1 MNSNILIVDD
11 NAAIREA
18 MHEFIELAGFSVFTA
33 SSGEEALE
41 LLKTNNI
48 SVVITDIVMPGM
60 DGLELTGLIK
70 KNYDI
75 DVIIMTG
82 YADKYSYEDAISKGA
97 SDIIFK
103 PLRLEELLLR
113 LKRLFKERHLRK
125 ERTTIL
131 KNLKELAITDELTQL
146 FNSRHFC
153 KQLDMEIYRSKR
165 YKHPLSLLFL
175 DVDHF
180 KKYNDAY
187 GHLQGDKV
195 LIRLGQIIK
204 SCLRTMDSAYR
215 YGGEEFTVILPETK
229 CEEALVVAARIK
241 NLMETEKFI
250 PVSGNIVKVTISI
263 GVTEYCPDER
273 VSSFVERADK
283 AMYIAKQEGRNQVAS
298 LNCEFRNLGI

>member
-1 MNSNILIVDD
+1 MHPNILIVDD
-11 NAAIREA
+11 DAAIREVI
-18 MHEFIELAGFSVFTA
+18 HDFIELSGFNVSTA
-33 SSGEEALE
+33 SSSKEALE

-48 SVVITDIVMPGM
+48 SVVITDIIMPGI
-60 DGLELTGLIK
+60 DGLEFTGLIK
-70 KNYDI
+70 KTYDT
-75 DVIIMTG
+75 DVIVMTG
-82 YADKYSYEDAISKGA
+82 YSDKYSYEEAISKGA

-113 LKRLFKERHLRK
+113 LKRVFKERQLRK
-125 ERTTIL
+125 ERTTMVKKL
-131 KNLKELAITDELTQL
+131 EDLAVTDELTQL
-146 FNSRHFC
+146 YNSRHFY
-153 KQLDMEIYRSKR
+153 KQLDAEVYRRKR

-195 LIRLGQIIK
+195 LVRLGRIIK

-229 CEEALVVAARIK
+229 CEEALVVATRIK

-263 GVTEYCPDER
+263 GITEYYPAER
-273 VSSFVERADK
+273 ISNFVQRADK
-283 AMYIAKQEGRNQVAS
+283 AMYIAKQKGRNKIAS
-298 LNCEFRNLGI
+298 LFS

>member
-1 MNSNILIVDD
+1 MNPNILIIDD
-11 NAAIREA
+11 DAATRKA
-18 MHEFIELAGFSVFTA
+18 MHEFTESSGFSVFTA

-215 YGGEEFTVILPETK
+215 YGGEEFTVILPETEGK
-229 CEEALVVAARIK
+229 EAVIVAQRIRA
-241 NLMETEKFI
+241 LIEAEKFT
-250 PVSGNIVKVTISI
+250 PGFGKIVNVTISI

>member
-1 MNSNILIVDD
+1 MNPNILIIDD
-11 NAAIREA
+11 DAATRKA
-18 MHEFIELAGFSVFTA
+18 MHEFTESSGFSVFTA

-215 YGGEEFTVILPETK
+215 YGGEEFTVILPETEGK
-229 CEEALVVAARIK
+229 EALIVAPRIRAS
-241 NLMETEKFI
+241 MEAEKFT
-250 PVSGNIVKVTISI
+250 PGSGKIVNVTISI

>member
-1 MNSNILIVDD
+1 MNFNILIIDD
-11 NAAIREA
+11 DATIRKT
-18 MHEFIELAGFSVFTA
+18 MHEFIKLAGFSVFTA
-33 SSGEEALE
+33 SGGEEALE

-48 SVVITDIVMPGM
+48 SVAITDIVMPGI

-70 KNYDI
+70 KNYDT

-82 YADKYSYEDAISKGA
+82 YSDKYSYKEAISKGA

-103 PLRLEELLLR
+103 PMHFEELLLR
-113 LKRLFKERHLRK
+113 LKRVFKERQLRK
-125 ERTTIL
+125 ERSTML
-131 KNLKELAITDELTQL
+131 KNLEELAITDELTQL
-146 FNSRHFC
+146 YNSRHFF
-153 KQLDMEIYRSKR
+153 KQLDLEIYRSKR
-165 YKHPLSLLFL
+165 YEHPLSLLFL
-175 DVDHF
+175 DIDHF

-215 YGGEEFTVILPETK
+215 YGGEEFTVILPETDGK
-229 CEEALVVAARIK
+229 EAVVVAPRIRA
-241 NLMETEKFI
+241 LMEAEKFM
-250 PVSGNIVKVTISI
+250 PETGKIVKITISI

-283 AMYIAKQEGRNQVAS
+283 AMYIAKQKGRNKVAS
-298 LNCEFRNLGI
+298 LFY

>member
-1 MNSNILIVDD
+1 MNQKILIVDD

-48 SVVITDIVMPGM
+48 SVVITDIMMPGM

-70 KNYDI
+70 KNYDT

-82 YADKYSYEDAISKGA
+82 YSDKYSYEQAISKGA

-103 PLRLEELLLR
+103 PMHFKELLLR
-113 LKRLFKERHLRK
+113 LKRVCKERQLRK
-125 ERTTIL
+125 ERSTIL
-131 KNLKELAITDELTQL
+131 KKLGELAITDELTQL
-146 FNSRHFC
+146 YNSRHFF
-153 KQLDMEIYRSKR
+153 KQLDLEIYRSKR
-165 YKHPLSLLFL
+165 YEHPLSLLFL

-187 GHLQGDKV
+187 GHVQGDKV
-195 LIRLGQIIK
+195 LIRLGRIIK

-215 YGGEEFTVILPETK
+215 YGGEEFTVILPETEGK
-229 CEEALVVAARIK
+229 EALIVAARIK
-241 NLMETEKFI
+241 ASMEAEKFT
-250 PVSGNIVKVTISI
+250 PGSGKIVNVTISI

-273 VSSFVERADK
+273 VSIFVQRADK
-283 AMYIAKQEGRNQVAS
+283 AMYIAKQEGRNKVAS
-298 LNCEFRNLGI
+298 LFS

>member
-1 MNSNILIVDD
+1 MNPSILIVDD

-33 SSGEEALE
+33 SSGKKALE

-48 SVVITDIVMPGM
+48 SVAITDIMMPGM

-70 KNYDI
+70 KNYDT
-75 DVIIMTG
+75 DVIIITG
-82 YADKYSYEDAISKGA
+82 YSDKYSYKEAITKGA

-103 PLRLEELLLR
+103 PMHFEELLLR
-113 LKRLFKERHLRK
+113 LKRVFKERQLRK
-125 ERTTIL
+125 ERSTML

-146 FNSRHFC
+146 YNSRHFF
-153 KQLDMEIYRSKR
+153 KQLDLEVYRSKR
-165 YKHPLSLLFL
+165 YEHPLSLLFL

-187 GHLQGDKV
+187 GHVEGDKV
-195 LIRLGQIIK
+195 LIRLGRIIK

-215 YGGEEFTVILPETK
+215 YGGEEFTVVLPETEGK
-229 CEEALVVAARIK
+229 EAVIVAARIK
-241 NLMETEKFI
+241 ALMEAEKFT
-250 PVSGNIVKVTISI
+250 PQSGKIVKVTISI

-273 VSSFVERADK
+273 VSNFVERADK
-283 AMYIAKQEGRNQVAS
+283 AMYIAKQQGRNKVAS
-298 LNCEFRNLGI
+298 LFS

>member
-1 MNSNILIVDD
+1 MNFNILIIDD
-11 NAAIREA
+11 DATIRKT
-18 MHEFIELAGFSVFTA
+18 MHEFIKLAGFSVFTA

-48 SVVITDIVMPGM
+48 SVAITDIVMPGI

-70 KNYDI
+70 KNYDT
-75 DVIIMTG
+75 DVIIITG
-82 YADKYSYEDAISKGA
+82 YSDKYSYKEAISKGA

-103 PLRLEELLLR
+103 PMHFEELLLR
-113 LKRLFKERHLRK
+113 LKRVFKERQLRK
-125 ERTTIL
+125 ERSTML
-131 KNLKELAITDELTQL
+131 KNLEELAITDELTQL
-146 FNSRHFC
+146 YNSRHFF
-153 KQLDMEIYRSKR
+153 KQLDLEIYRSKR
-165 YKHPLSLLFL
+165 YEHPLSLLFL
-175 DVDHF
+175 DIDHF

-215 YGGEEFTVILPETK
+215 YGGEEFTVVLPETDGK
-229 CEEALVVAARIK
+229 EAVVVAPRIRA
-241 NLMETEKFI
+241 LMEAEKFM
-250 PVSGNIVKVTISI
+250 PETGKIVKITVSI

-283 AMYIAKQEGRNQVAS
+283 AMYIAKQKGRNKVVS
-298 LNCEFRNLGI
+298 LFY

>member
-1 MNSNILIVDD
+1 MNPNILIIDD
-11 NAAIREA
+11 DANIRKT

-48 SVVITDIVMPGM
+48 SVAITDIVMPGI

-70 KNYDI
+70 KNYDT
-75 DVIIMTG
+75 DVIIITG
-82 YADKYSYEDAISKGA
+82 YSDKYSYKEAISKGA

-103 PLRLEELLLR
+103 PMHFEELLLR
-113 LKRLFKERHLRK
+113 LKRVLKEKQLRK
-125 ERTTIL
+125 DRTKML
-131 KNLKELAITDELTQL
+131 KKLEELAITDELTQL
-146 FNSRHFC
+146 YNSRHFY
-153 KQLDMEIYRSKR
+153 KQLDMEAYRSKR

-180 KKYNDAY
+180 KQYNDAY

-195 LIRLGQIIK
+195 LIRLGRIIK

-215 YGGEEFTVILPETK
+215 YGGEEFTVILPETEGK
-229 CEEALVVAARIK
+229 EAAIVAARIRAS
-241 NLMETEKFI
+241 MEAEKFT
-250 PVSGNIVKVTISI
+250 PGSGKIVNVTISI

-273 VSSFVERADK
+273 ISSFVQRADK
-283 AMYIAKQEGRNQVAS
+283 AMYIAKQKGRNKVAS
-298 LNCEFRNLGI
+298 LNCEFRD

>member
-1 MNSNILIVDD
+1 MNQKILIVDD
-11 NAAIREA
+11 DATIREA
-18 MHEFIELAGFSVFTA
+18 MHEFVKLAGFSVFTA

-48 SVVITDIVMPGM
+48 SVAITDIMMPGI

-70 KNYDI
+70 KNYDT
-75 DVIIMTG
+75 DVIIITG
-82 YADKYSYEDAISKGA
+82 YSDKYSYEQAISKGA

-103 PLRLEELLLR
+103 PMHYKELLLR
-113 LKRLFKERHLRK
+113 LKRVFKERQLRK
-125 ERTTIL
+125 ERSTML

-146 FNSRHFC
+146 YNSRHFF
-153 KQLDMEIYRSKR
+153 KQLDLEVYRSKR
-165 YKHPLSLLFL
+165 YEHPLSLLFL

-187 GHLQGDKV
+187 GHVQGNKV

-215 YGGEEFTVILPETK
+215 YGGEEFTVILPETEGK
-229 CEEALVVAARIK
+229 EALIVAPRIRASI
-241 NLMETEKFI
+241 EAEKFT
-250 PVSGNIVKVTISI
+250 PGSGKIVNVTISI

-273 VSSFVERADK
+273 VSNFVERADK
-283 AMYIAKQEGRNQVAS
+283 AMYIAKQQGRNKVAS
-298 LNCEFRNLGI
+298 LFS

>member
-1 MNSNILIVDD
+1 MNFNILIIDD
-11 NAAIREA
+11 DATIRKT
-18 MHEFIELAGFSVFTA
+18 MHEFIKLAGFSVFTA

-48 SVVITDIVMPGM
+48 SVAITDIVMPGI

-70 KNYDI
+70 RNYDT

-82 YADKYSYEDAISKGA
+82 YSDKYSYKEAISKGA

-103 PLRLEELLLR
+103 PMHFEELLLR
-113 LKRLFKERHLRK
+113 LKRVFKERQLRK
-125 ERTTIL
+125 ERSTML
-131 KNLKELAITDELTQL
+131 KNLEELAITDELTQL
-146 FNSRHFC
+146 YNSRHFF
-153 KQLDMEIYRSKR
+153 KQLDLEIYRSKR
-165 YKHPLSLLFL
+165 YEHPLSLLFL
-175 DVDHF
+175 DIDHF

-215 YGGEEFTVILPETK
+215 YGGEEFTVVLPETDGK
-229 CEEALVVAARIK
+229 EAVVVAPRIRA
-241 NLMETEKFI
+241 LMEAEKFM
-250 PVSGNIVKVTISI
+250 PETGKIVKITVSI

-283 AMYIAKQEGRNQVAS
+283 AMYIAKQKGRNKVVS
-298 LNCEFRNLGI
+298 LFY

>member
-1 MNSNILIVDD
+1 MNQKILIVDD
-11 NAAIREA
+11 DAAIREA

-33 SSGEEALE
+33 SSGKDALE

-48 SVVITDIVMPGM
+48 SVVITDIMMPGI

-70 KNYDI
+70 KNYDT

-82 YADKYSYEDAISKGA
+82 YSDKYSYEKAISKGA

-103 PLRLEELLLR
+103 PMHFKELLLR
-113 LKRLFKERHLRK
+113 LKRVFKERQLRK
-125 ERTTIL
+125 DRTKML
-131 KNLKELAITDELTQL
+131 KKLEELAITDELTQL
-146 FNSRHFC
+146 YNSRLFY
-153 KQLDMEIYRSKR
+153 KQLDLEIYRSKR
-165 YKHPLSLLFL
+165 YEHPLSLLFL

-187 GHLQGDKV
+187 GHVQGDKV

-215 YGGEEFTVILPETK
+215 YGGEEFTVILPETEGK
-229 CEEALVVAARIK
+229 EALIVAARIK
-241 NLMETEKFI
+241 ASMEAEKLTPEPGKI
-250 PVSGNIVKVTISI
+250 VNITISI

-273 VSSFVERADK
+273 VSSFVQRADK
-283 AMYIAKQEGRNQVAS
+283 AMYIAKQEGRNRVAS
-298 LNCEFRNLGI
+298 LFQLNIVD

>member
-11 NAAIREA
+11 DATIREA
-18 MHEFIELAGFSVFTA
+18 MHEFVKLAGFSVFTA

-48 SVVITDIVMPGM
+48 SVVMTDIMMPGI
-60 DGLELTGLIK
+60 DGLELTSLIK
-70 KNYDI
+70 KNYDT

-82 YADKYSYEDAISKGA
+82 YSDKYSYEKAISKGA
-97 SDIIFK
+97 SEIIFK
-103 PLRLEELLLR
+103 PMHFKELLLR
-113 LKRLFKERHLRK
+113 LKKVFKERQLRK

-131 KNLKELAITDELTQL
+131 KKLEEIAITDELTQL
-146 FNSRHFC
+146 YNSRHFF
-153 KQLDMEIYRSKR
+153 KQLDLEVYRSKR

-175 DVDHF
+175 DVDNF

-195 LIRLGQIIK
+195 LTRLGWIIK

-215 YGGEEFTVILPETK
+215 YGGEEFTVILPETQGK
-229 CEEALVVAARIK
+229 EALIVAPRIRA
-241 NLMETEKFI
+241 LTEAEKFI
-250 PVSGNIVKVTISI
+250 PGSGKIVNVTISI

-283 AMYIAKQEGRNQVAS
+283 AMYIAKQEGRNKVAS
-298 LNCEFRNLGI
+298 LFS

>member
-1 MNSNILIVDD
+1 MNHNILIVDND
-11 NAAIREA
+11 AAIKEVIHDF
-18 MHEFIELAGFSVFTA
+18 MELSGFNVFTA
-33 SSGEEALE
+33 FSGKEALE

-48 SVVITDIVMPGM
+48 SVVIADIVMPGI
-60 DGLELTGLIK
+60 DGLEFTGLIK
-70 KNYDI
+70 KTYDT
-75 DVIIMTG
+75 DVIVMTG
-82 YADKYSYEDAISKGA
+82 YSDKYSYEKAISKGA

-113 LKRLFKERHLRK
+113 LKRVFKERQLRK
-125 ERTTIL
+125 ERTTMVKKL
-131 KNLKELAITDELTQL
+131 EDLAITDELTQL
-146 FNSRHFC
+146 YNSRHFY
-153 KQLDMEIYRSKR
+153 KQLDAEVYRRER

-187 GHLQGDKV
+187 GHFQGDKV
-195 LIRLGQIIK
+195 LVRLGRIIK

-229 CEEALVVAARIK
+229 CEEALVVATRIK

-263 GVTEYCPDER
+263 GVTEHYPAER
-273 VSSFVERADK
+273 ISSFVQRADK
-283 AMYIAKQEGRNQVAS
+283 AMYIAKQKGRNKIAC
-298 LNCEFRNLGI
+298 LFC

>member
-11 NAAIREA
+11 DAAIREA

-48 SVVITDIVMPGM
+48 AVVMTDMMMPGIN
-60 DGLELTGLIK
+60 GLELTGLIK
-70 KNYDI
+70 KNYDT

-82 YADKYSYEDAISKGA
+82 YSDKYSYKDAISKGA

-103 PLRLEELLLR
+103 PMHFKELLLR
-113 LKRLFKERHLRK
+113 LKRVVKERKLRK

-146 FNSRHFC
+146 YNLRHFY
-153 KQLDMEIYRSKR
+153 KQLDMEVYRSKR

-175 DVDHF
+175 DIDHF

-187 GHLQGDKV
+187 GHVQGDKV
-195 LIRLGQIIK
+195 LIRLGRIIK

-215 YGGEEFTVILPETK
+215 YGGEEFTVILPETEGK
-229 CEEALVVAARIK
+229 EAVVVAPRIRA
-241 NLMETEKFI
+241 LMEAEKFM
-250 PVSGNIVKVTISI
+250 PETGKIVKITISI

-283 AMYIAKQEGRNQVAS
+283 AMYIAKQKGRNKVAS
-298 LNCEFRNLGI
+298 LFC

>member
-1 MNSNILIVDD
+1 MNRKILIVDD
-11 NAAIREA
+11 DAAIREA

-33 SSGEEALE
+33 SSGEKALE
-41 LLKTNNI
+41 LLKTNN
-48 SVVITDIVMPGM
+48 VAVAITDIMMPGI

-70 KNYDI
+70 KNYDT
-75 DVIIMTG
+75 DVIIITG
-82 YADKYSYEDAISKGA
+82 YSDKYSYEQAISKGA

-103 PLRLEELLLR
+103 PIHYKELLLR
-113 LKRLFKERHLRK
+113 LKRVFKERQLRK
-125 ERTTIL
+125 ERSTML

-146 FNSRHFC
+146 YNSRHFF
-153 KQLDMEIYRSKR
+153 KQLDLEVYRSKR
-165 YKHPLSLLFL
+165 YEHPLSLLFL

-187 GHLQGDKV
+187 GHVQGNKV

-215 YGGEEFTVILPETK
+215 YGGEEFTVILPETEGK
-229 CEEALVVAARIK
+229 EALIVAPRIRAS
-241 NLMETEKFI
+241 MEAEKFT
-250 PVSGNIVKVTISI
+250 PGSGKIVNVTISI

-273 VSSFVERADK
+273 VSNFVERADK
-283 AMYIAKQEGRNQVAS
+283 AMYIAKQQGRNQVAS

>member
-1 MNSNILIVDD
+1 MKQKILIVDD
-11 NAAIREA
+11 DDTIREA
-18 MHEFIELAGFSVFTA
+18 VHEFIELAGFSVFTA

-48 SVVITDIVMPGM
+48 SVAITDIMMPGI

-70 KNYDI
+70 KNYDT

-82 YADKYSYEDAISKGA
+82 YSDKYSYEKAISKGA
-97 SDIIFK
+97 SEIIFK
-103 PLRLEELLLR
+103 PMHFKELLLR
-113 LKRLFKERHLRK
+113 LKRVCKERRLRK
-125 ERTTIL
+125 ERSTIL
-131 KNLKELAITDELTQL
+131 KKLEELAITDELTRL
-146 FNSRHFC
+146 YNSRHFF
-153 KQLDMEIYRSKR
+153 KQLDMEVYRSKR
-165 YKHPLSLLFL
+165 YEHPLSLLFL

-187 GHLQGDKV
+187 GHVQGDKV

-215 YGGEEFTVILPETK
+215 YGGEEFTVILPETEGK
-229 CEEALVVAARIK
+229 EALIVAPRIRAS
-241 NLMETEKFI
+241 MEAEKFT
-250 PVSGNIVKVTISI
+250 PGSGKIVNVTISI

-283 AMYIAKQEGRNQVAS
+283 AMYIAKQKGRNQVAS